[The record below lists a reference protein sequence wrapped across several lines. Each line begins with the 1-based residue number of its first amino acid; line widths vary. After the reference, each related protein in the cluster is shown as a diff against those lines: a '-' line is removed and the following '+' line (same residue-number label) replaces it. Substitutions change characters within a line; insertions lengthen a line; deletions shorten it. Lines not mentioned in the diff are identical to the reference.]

1 MAHHSKAQKR
11 QPRGVPIG
19 GQFAE
24 DVRSYADVHLQ
35 DLAGP
40 EPDHLPPGVT
50 EADDALF
57 TGGQCQVLADAIS
70 AETGWE
76 VVVLSDGPDGV
87 VGWVHAGVR
96 TPSGTIVD
104 VRGEHDEFHWLDQRA
119 EVADAYGEEHDDY
132 DGGDIAVHPGTDH
145 GWLDDGYPEEPD
157 PQVWVRAQEVAQ
169 LVLGHVNKQKADG

>member
-40 EPDHLPPGVT
+40 KPDHLPPGVT
-50 EADDALF
+50 EADD
-57 TGGQCQVLADAIS
+57 
-70 AETGWE
+70 
-76 VVVLSDGPDGV
+76 
-87 VGWVHAGVR
+87 
-96 TPSGTIVD
+96 
-104 VRGEHDEFHWLDQRA
+104 
-119 EVADAYGEEHDDY
+119 
-132 DGGDIAVHPGTDH
+132 
-145 GWLDDGYPEEPD
+145 EEPD

-169 LVLGHVNKQKADG
+169 LVLGHVNKQKAGG